1 MHRTLR
7 PFELLE
13 PESLDDA
20 VRALASAG
28 PGAKILAG
36 GLDLVAKMTR
46 WEIEP
51 SWLVSLG
58 RIPGLDFLDS
68 SAGGHLSIGPMT
80 TLRSVELSP
89 LVRSSWPLLH
99 DAAGQIASV
108 QVKTMGTLVGNLC
121 VATPASDIALAL
133 CALGAVVHLLGPSGT
148 QTVAIEDFFI
158 PDCCSILAPDQ
169 IVAEI
174 TVPPL
179 RPGTGAA
186 FKKLAHTKACIAK
199 VNVAALME
207 RDGDI
212 CRQVRIAL
220 GAVAPMVVRAREAEE
235 LLQDNT
241 VTPDLLAD
249 AAVLATG
256 AARPVSDLRS
266 TAWYRRKMVDVLT
279 RRALAEAW
287 DRGGTSM
294 EVEGP

>member
-1 MHRTLR
+1 MR

-13 PESLDDA
+13 PESLDEA

-28 PGAKILAG
+28 TGAKILAG
-36 GLDLVAKMTR
+36 GLDLLAKMAR
-46 WEIEP
+46 WEVEP

-58 RIPGLDFLDS
+58 RIPGLDFLES
-68 SAGGHLSIGPMT
+68 PVGGHLSIGPMT
-80 TLRSVELSP
+80 TLRLVELSS

-99 DAAGQIASV
+99 DAVRQIASV
-108 QVKTMGTLVGNLC
+108 QVKIMGTLVGNLC
-121 VATPASDIALAL
+121 VATPASDVAPVL
-133 CALGAVVHLLGPSGT
+133 CALGAVVHLVGPGET

-199 VNVAALME
+199 VNVAALVE
-207 RDGDI
+207 RDGDV
-212 CRQVRIAL
+212 CRQARIAL
-220 GAVAPMVVRAREAEE
+220 GAVAPTVVRAREAED
-235 LLQDNT
+235 LLRASA
-241 VTPDLLAD
+241 VTPYLLAD

-256 AARPVSDLRS
+256 AARPISDLRS
-266 TAWYRRKMVDVLT
+266 SAGYRRSMVEVLT
-279 RRALAEAW
+279 RRALTEAW
-287 DRGGTSM
+287 DRAGTSM
-294 EVEGP
+294 GADGP